1 MDAVVDTSHASV
13 APLSARLARGK
24 RIDFAFLVRTLRR
37 RKGLVAAVV
46 AGGLVVTLLAL
57 LVVPPR
63 YKATAS
69 ILLEPHQDS
78 TLSSDAAQPAGNM
91 EDTYLV
97 ESQLELLRSTRV
109 ASQAVKELAASGAA
123 SFGTAGVQSKNIQV
137 ADASPAAE
145 VPVAPVSADEVE
157 KILRGLTVER
167 QGRSYVV
174 ELSYTDKSAEG
185 AAKIA
190 NAFVDAYIADQ
201 LESKFEAT
209 RTANLW
215 LKDRVRDISRDLDDI
230 EQRRQQFRA
239 ERHLVV
245 VGDMTLLEK
254 EISEYTSQLI
264 SARARATETEAELN
278 QVRTLAHD
286 PQQVLSL
293 DVALQSTVISD
304 YRRQAAEIQ
313 RRIGQ
318 SISRYGEQH
327 PDVLS
332 AKAELANLNTE
343 VTREINRIVE
353 SKELAYASAAEK
365 VKLLEG
371 QLQKLKDS
379 VVKSGEYEVKLG
391 EFKREIDV
399 SRDLYANLL
408 RRYKETSSREKMQ
421 GSGVR
426 VMAYASPPLH
436 PSYPKKALVLLL
448 SSMAWLGLGLGLGV
462 RRELHHRKLFTRDD
476 IEDGLGVPCVSTLP
490 VIDVSACEEAQQ
502 VSLSGPLCWRIDEE
516 NHGEAYSQ
524 SIYALKQWTEKLDG
538 PTSRVVLL
546 VSAHPAAGCSTV
558 AAQLALYAAN
568 AGTRTI
574 LVDADLRS
582 CALTSRFAPIA
593 KSTLADALVNGNDA
607 KAAISKVTDTALSF
621 CPAPPEGS
629 CRPLDILGARSV
641 RGFFRTLREDFDLVI
656 VDTPPLAAYVDAT
669 ALVPYADG
677 ILIVVKS
684 QTEQADVLALLDQ
697 LQVGPETRVGIVLN
711 MTKPG
716 QKN

>member
-1 MDAVVDTSHASV
+1 VDAIVDTSHPSV
-13 APLSARLARGK
+13 APSAVRFARGN
-24 RIDFAFLVRTLRR
+24 RIDFVFLIRTLRR
-37 RKGLVAAVV
+37 QKGLVAAVV
-46 AGGLVVTLLAL
+46 VGGLAATLLAL
-57 LVVPPR
+57 LLVSPR

-78 TLSSDAAQPAGNM
+78 AFSSDAPQPAGNM
-91 EDTYLV
+91 EDAYLV

-109 ASQAVKELAASGAA
+109 ASRAVRELAASGAA
-123 SFGTAGVQSKNIQV
+123 SFGTASAQSKNVQV
-137 ADASPAAE
+137 ADANPAAV
-145 VPVAPVSADEVE
+145 VPAAPVSPDQVE

-239 ERHLVV
+239 ERHLVA

-264 SARARATETEAELN
+264 SARAHATETEAELN
-278 QVRTLAHD
+278 QVRALAHD
-286 PQQVLSL
+286 SQQVLSL

-332 AKAELANLNTE
+332 AKAELANLNNE
-343 VTREINRIVE
+343 VEREINRIVE
-353 SKELAYASAAEK
+353 SKELAYASATEK

-379 VVKSGEYEVKLG
+379 VVKSGEYQIKLG

-408 RRYKETSSREKMQ
+408 RRYKETSSREKLQ

-426 VMAYASPPLH
+426 VMAYASPPLR

-448 SSMAWLGLGLGLGV
+448 SSMAWLGLGVGLGV
-462 RRELHHRKLFTRDD
+462 RRELNHRKLRARADV
-476 IEDGLGVPCVSTLP
+476 EEGLGVQCLAMLP
-490 VIDVSACEEAQQ
+490 VMDLSTSAADDQQ
-502 VSLSGPLCWRIDEE
+502 GLSGPICWRIDEE
-516 NHGEAYSQ
+516 NQGEAYSQ
-524 SIYALKQWTEKLDG
+524 SIYALKQWTERLDG

-568 AGTRTI
+568 AGTGTI

-582 CALTSRFAPIA
+582 CALSSRFAPLA
-593 KSTLADALVNGNDA
+593 KSTLADALANGNDA
-607 KAAISKVTDTALSF
+607 KAAICKVPDTALSF

-629 CRPLDILGARSV
+629 CRPLDVLGARSV
-641 RGFFRTLREDFDLVI
+641 RGFFRALREDFDLVI
-656 VDTPPLAAYVDAT
+656 VDTPPLASYVDAT

-677 ILIVVKS
+677 VLIVVKS
-684 QTEQADVLALLDQ
+684 QTEQADVVELLDQ
-697 LQVGPETRVGIVLN
+697 LQVGPETGVGIVLN
-711 MTKPG
+711 MTKAG